1 VKKTRFLFIALLCL
15 AIAGVIGCASKPK
28 ATFRELESKGSPF
41 GASAPEWIRNYV
53 SHGITKV
60 QGQREFRDKYCII
73 GEETGTNK
81 QFVLSWADNFIAQQR
96 IGAMLR
102 TTIVSEY
109 QARVTGIAQ
118 TSGISGASSIE
129 STYQQEIDS
138 VINTII
144 NVSYSGAF
152 REDDWWILRR
162 RYDPD
167 NKDSYTDE
175 YMAWVLYTIPKVELN
190 RQVARALETSVTRDS
205 ALYDITIEIAR
216 DLMQNGMAS
225 WGE

>member
-1 VKKTRFLFIALLCL
+1 VKITRFLFIALLCL
-15 AIAGVIGCASKPK
+15 TIAALIGCASKPK
-28 ATFRELESKGSPF
+28 ATFIELESKGSPF
-41 GASAPEWIRNYV
+41 NTSAPEWIRNYV
-53 SHGITKV
+53 SHGLVRV
-60 QGQREFRDKYCII
+60 QAQREFRDKYCII

-81 QFVLSWADNFIAQQR
+81 QFVLSWADNFSAQQR

-118 TSGISGASSIE
+118 TAGVSGVSAVE
-129 STYQQEIDS
+129 STYQQEIES
-138 VINTII
+138 VINTVI

-167 NKDSYTDE
+167 NKDSYNDE
-175 YMAWVLYTIPKVELN
+175 YMAWVLYSIPKVELN
-190 RQVARALETSVTRDS
+190 RQVAQALTTSVTRDS
-205 ALYDITIEIAR
+205 ALNDITNGIA
-216 DLMQNGMAS
+216 
-225 WGE
+225 